1 MGGGNANLRLR
12 SGGKSAIK
20 MYGDLDASN
29 GGQPNNVSQYW
40 IEKVSLLRYHHFHAS
55 VVYVVTTTKLS
66 AKNSANMRATAF

>member
-29 GGQPNNVSQYW
+29 GGQPNNVSQYL
-40 IEKVSLLRYHHFHAS
+40 IEKVEVSSLPS
-55 VVYVVTTTKLS
+55 VV
-66 AKNSANMRATAF
+66 